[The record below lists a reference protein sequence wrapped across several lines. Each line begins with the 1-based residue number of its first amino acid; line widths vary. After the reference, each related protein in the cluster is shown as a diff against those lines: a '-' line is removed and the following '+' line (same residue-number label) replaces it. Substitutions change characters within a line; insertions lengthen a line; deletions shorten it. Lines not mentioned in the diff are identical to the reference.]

1 MTDSHASSDRIPAVL
16 TSAFDAGFDAGH
28 ALQTLLRSDPGA
40 RQGADAAL
48 LRIMLLR
55 RDYPDAQ
62 IVTELVSRA
71 DGTSGHAIVRATIT
85 LPTGATAS
93 SHAEA
98 SGDTS
103 ALEETERRAIG
114 RALDIL
120 GHTIIVAEATGT
132 QEVSTP
138 PRSPRAVSDVP
149 AMRESPISQAR
160 QVSPVTSD
168 TGRVPDD
175 EEDYF
180 DDEQGSDPEPDL
192 EADLEAM
199 PPTQE
204 TSASPASSQT
214 PESSTAQPPSVVDA
228 MRRAN
233 LRRRPTSANPNPP
246 DDAPLPNLPQFHDS
260 RPGQG
265 PAASAPSNPAEPE
278 REPTLED
285 YSWTAFWRV
294 ARPQG
299 FNKVKV
305 EEQIGRSIDG
315 MTPIQVRE
323 ALAEK
328 GVTL

>member
-40 RQGADAAL
+40 RQGPEAAL

-71 DGTSGHAIVRATIT
+71 DSGPAIVRATIT

-93 SHAEA
+93 GHAEA

-120 GHTIIVAEATGT
+120 GHTIIIAEANGT

-149 AMRESPISQAR
+149 AQAR
-160 QVSPVTSD
+160 QVPPATSD
-168 TGRVPDD
+168 ADRVPDD

-180 DDEQGSDPEPDL
+180 DDEQGSDPGPDL
-192 EADLEAM
+192 EAL

-260 RPGQG
+260 QPGQG

-278 REPTLED
+278 REPALED

-323 ALAEK
+323 ALAET
-328 GVTL
+328 GITL

>member
-40 RQGADAAL
+40 RQGPEAAL

-71 DGTSGHAIVRATIT
+71 EGTSGRAIVRATIT

-93 SHAEA
+93 GHAEA

-114 RALDIL
+114 HALDIL
-120 GHTIIVAEATGT
+120 GHTIIVAEVNGT

-160 QVSPVTSD
+160 QVPPATSD
-168 TGRVPDD
+168 AGKVPDD

-180 DDEQGSDPEPDL
+180 DDEQGSGPGPDL

-199 PPTQE
+199 PTTQE
-204 TSASPASSQT
+204 TSASPVSSQT
-214 PESSTAQPPSVVDA
+214 PESSTTQPPSVVDA

-260 RPGQG
+260 QPGQG
-265 PAASAPSNPAEPE
+265 PAASTPSNPAEPE
-278 REPTLED
+278 REPALED